1 LAQNQ
6 TRFASKIKGYW
17 TQMSNDRLTV
27 EIGGLTFAIEVENP
41 LTTAPIAALYQA
53 FKVSDEAEWHVRVI
67 LDTTLH
73 DQMPPQIS
81 HHGQVTY
88 FRTMSHQGWVDL
100 DNKRAEV
107 SSPSPQRIHSA
118 MVRVISF
125 IAMQVLPRR
134 GEGLLVHGAGIIIE
148 QRAHLFFGA
157 SGRGKSTVARL
168 AQGIGRVLT
177 DENVII
183 RKSEAGFRLYSTPFW
198 GLSTPTH
205 EIQSIGRADAPL
217 VGLYA
222 LEHSVNFELER
233 LSKGRATMAL
243 LTSEKVATERNS
255 SAAAWLDMVSEVVEQ
270 VPTYRLGFRPTSELW
285 HFLAEQ
291 GCLSSGTLLGL

>member
-1 LAQNQ
+1 
-6 TRFASKIKGYW
+6 
-17 TQMSNDRLTV
+17 MSDDRLTV
-27 EIGGLTFAIEVENP
+27 EIGGLTFVIEVQNP
-41 LTTAPIAALYQA
+41 LTTVPIATLYQA
-53 FKVSDEAEWHVRVI
+53 FTVSSEAEWQVRVT

-73 DQMPPQIS
+73 DQMPPQVS
-81 HHGQVTY
+81 HDGQVTY

-100 DNKRAEV
+100 DKKRAEV
-107 SSPSPQRIHSA
+107 STPSPQRIHSA
-118 MVRVISF
+118 LVRVISF
-125 IAMQVLPRR
+125 IVMQVLPRH

-148 QRAHLFFGA
+148 ERAHLFFGA

-168 AQGIGRVLT
+168 AQGIGWVLT

-183 RKSEAGFRLYSTPFW
+183 RKSATGFRLYSTPFW
-198 GLSTPTH
+198 GLSTPAH

-222 LEHSVNFELER
+222 LEHAVNFELER
-233 LSKGRATMAL
+233 LSKARATMAL

-270 VPTYRLGFRPTSELW
+270 IPTYRLGFRPTSELW
-285 HFLAEQ
+285 DFLAQQ
-291 GCLSSGTLLGL
+291 GCLRPETPPKS